1 MSLNIDF
8 TEKDEELCNLL
19 EVAEA
24 YTLQVL
30 GGVSADLLAGDT
42 GASAIFEQAV
52 ILHARHAFETG
63 GTMVSGS
70 MRENPQGYWALV
82 NSIFIPG

>member
-8 TEKDEELCNLL
+8 PDKDEELGNLL

-30 GGVSADLLAGDT
+30 GGVSAEMISGDT
-42 GASAIFEQAV
+42 AASCIFEQAV

-63 GTMVSGS
+63 GTMVNGS

-82 NSIFIPG
+82 NSIFIPE